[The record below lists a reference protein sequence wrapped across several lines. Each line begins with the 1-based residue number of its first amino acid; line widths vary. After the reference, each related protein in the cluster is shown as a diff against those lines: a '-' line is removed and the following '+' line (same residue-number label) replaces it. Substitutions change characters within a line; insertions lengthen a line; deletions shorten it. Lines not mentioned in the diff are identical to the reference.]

1 MSLSVSVVTAHTT
14 TGAYHVKQHPQYTI
28 TKATA
33 ATLNTNK
40 SDMRFR
46 AQIMTSNSPI
56 GTAFL
61 PR

>member
-40 SDMRFR
+40 VIWDLERKSWLQTR
-46 AQIMTSNSPI
+46 Q
-56 GTAFL
+56 
-61 PR
+61 